1 MKKLKICDLF
11 AGTGG
16 FSLGLEQSG
25 KFQTIFAN
33 DFVPESKKIF
43 DENFKTKLTL
53 CDIHKLEIDEIP
65 DCDVITAGFPCQPF
79 SLAGKKKG
87 FADERSN
94 VFWRLLEIIDAK
106 KPKIIILENVKN
118 LVTHDD
124 SKTFKVIKKSIK
136 KLGYH
141 LKYQV
146 LDTAKL
152 TGIPQ
157 SRQRIYIVGFLDKDE
172 RDAFNFP
179 DVEIITHN
187 VSDYLENEV
196 DDDFIYKPDCKIY
209 PVLEKFIT
217 KDISENVVYQY
228 RRFYVRENKSNVCP
242 TLVKNM
248 GTGGHNVP
256 LILTNEFIRKLT
268 PRECFNLQGF
278 PKDYKLPNDMSN
290 SKLYGLAGN
299 AISVP
304 VVKLIG
310 EEILKNYLK

>member
-1 MKKLKICDLF
+1 MKTLRVCDLF

-16 FSLGLEQSG
+16 FSLGLEQTG
-25 KFQTIFAN
+25 RFKTVFAN
-33 DFVPESKKIF
+33 DFVLESKKIF
-43 DENFKTKLTL
+43 DENFGIKLTL
-53 CDIHKLEIDEIP
+53 GDIHKLNPDEIP
-65 DCDVITAGFPCQPF
+65 DCDLITAGFPCQPF
-79 SLAGKKKG
+79 SLAGEKKG

-118 LVTHDD
+118 LVTHDN

-141 LKYQV
+141 IKYQV

-157 SRQRIYIVGFLDKDE
+157 NRQRIYIVGFLDKDQ
-172 RDAFNFP
+172 RDKFSFP
-179 DVEIITHN
+179 DDEIDTDD
-187 VSDYLENEV
+187 VSDYLEEEV

-228 RRFYVRENKSNVCP
+228 RRFYVRENKSRVCP

-248 GTGGHNVP
+248 GTGGHNTP
-256 LILTNEFIRKLT
+256 IILSNELIRKLT

-278 PKDYKLPNDMSN
+278 PKNYKLPNDMAN

-299 AISVP
+299 AITVP

-310 EEILKNYLK
+310 DEILKVI